1 MTDKDATPVKSPA
14 FNPKPRPSLMG
25 VGSLDINYA
34 WFAEYMATHEVPLET
49 AVEHALI
56 LLHRHQTILADVIKN
71 LETGNKDTMN
81 RLETFIAEYKVKP
94 DYFGPIKLVTLPR
107 E

>member
-1 MTDKDATPVKSPA
+1 MTNKDATPVKPPV

-25 VGSLDINYA
+25 VGSLDINPT

-56 LLHRHQTILADVIKN
+56 LLHRHQTILADVIKS

-94 DYFGPIKLVTLPR
+94 DYFGPINLVPLPK